1 MGRHK
6 NGACFGRAPVLGPR
20 LTCGKSHSENRDGEA
35 SSHKLKM
42 SWASELKEIA
52 VTRSKT
58 RKVPQFSSDHPF
70 PYVLVCSTFGTIIS
84 LAAVWIVTAHS
95 VAQAMVA

>member
-1 MGRHK
+1 M
-6 NGACFGRAPVLGPR
+6 
-20 LTCGKSHSENRDGEA
+20 
-35 SSHKLKM
+35 
-42 SWASELKEIA
+42 
-52 VTRSKT
+52 TRSKT

-70 PYVLVCSTFGTIIS
+70 PYALVCSTFGTIIS

>member
-1 MGRHK
+1 MLRQ
-6 NGACFGRAPVLGPR
+6 RARAGTASDVWQISQRESWWRGIVN
-20 LTCGKSHSENRDGEA
+20 LT
-35 SSHKLKM
+35 SSRW
-42 SWASELKEIA
+42 SAASELKEIA
-52 VTRSKT
+52 MTRSKT

-70 PYVLVCSTFGTIIS
+70 PYVVCSTFGTIIS